1 MQRNSESSE
10 SSSDNERNVNV
21 VSSIDPVTNHSSSI
35 KLRGTDTP
43 KRAIPLEVPVVT
55 MRKLN
60 RFATFSKYFIK
71 FILSNR
77 LY

>member
-60 RFATFSKYFIK
+60 RFATFSKYFK
-71 FILSNR
+71 NLWYPTT